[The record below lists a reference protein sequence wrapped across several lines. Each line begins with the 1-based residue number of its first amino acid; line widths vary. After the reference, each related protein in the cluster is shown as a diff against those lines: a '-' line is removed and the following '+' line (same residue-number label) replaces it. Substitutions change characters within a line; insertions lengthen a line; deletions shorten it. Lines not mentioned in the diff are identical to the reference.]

1 MRWPSPTSSSTTRME
16 GGGPAPAG
24 VSNVTPIL
32 NAYRPSMPQVSGRRR
47 APKRRAG
54 PTPQPG
60 VPRPDPRVRF
70 GSVPL
75 RLFLGATF
83 LYAGIQK
90 LTDSGFLTASGSTYI
105 GKQLT
110 GYGLRSPIGG
120 LLGWLG
126 ENLAVEIG
134 VLIILVELAIGAGVL
149 LGIWTRGLAVLGA
162 LLSVVL
168 FLSATWDVQPY
179 FLGSDSIYAVAWI
192 TLALIGDRGVW
203 VPGQRLLRPAEDRR
217 PPMVDPARREFL
229 LRLGAAGVGAIWLL
243 ALLPRSRAA
252 TASLP
257 ASPTTPQPSV
267 TPGSAAP
274 AGTRIG
280 TLAAVQS
287 AGSLTYQDP
296 ASGDP
301 AVVVS
306 LGGQS
311 VVAYDAVCTHAGCT
325 VQYDPSQRLLL
336 CPCHGAAFDPAHNAQ
351 VVAGPAPTPLPGLR
365 VTVTSD
371 GTIYTA

>member
-1 MRWPSPTSSSTTRME
+1 
-16 GGGPAPAG
+16 
-24 VSNVTPIL
+24 
-32 NAYRPSMPQVSGRRR
+32 MPQLSGRRR

-54 PTPQPG
+54 PTAQPG
-60 VPRPDPRVRF
+60 VARPDPRVRF

-90 LTDSGFLTASGSTYI
+90 LTDSGFLNSGGSTYI
-105 GKQLT
+105 GKQLS

-126 ENLAVEIG
+126 QNLAVEVG

-149 LGIWTRGLAVLGA
+149 LGIWTRGLAVIGA
-162 LLSVVL
+162 LLSVLL

-217 PPMVDPARREFL
+217 APMVDPARREFL

-252 TASLP
+252 TALLP
-257 ASPTTPQPSV
+257 ASPTTTPTTPQPSL
-267 TPGSAAP
+267 TPGAATPTGSPGAATPTAAAP

-280 TLAAVQS
+280 TLTAAQS

-296 ASGDP
+296 ISGDP

-325 VQYDPSQRLLL
+325 VQYDPTQRLLI
-336 CPCHGAAFDPAHNAQ
+336 CPCHGAAFDPAHSAQ
-351 VVAGPAPTPLPGLR
+351 VVTGPAPTPLPGLR
-365 VTVTSD
+365 VTVTAD

>member
-1 MRWPSPTSSSTTRME
+1 
-16 GGGPAPAG
+16 
-24 VSNVTPIL
+24 
-32 NAYRPSMPQVSGRRR
+32 
-47 APKRRAG
+47 
-54 PTPQPG
+54 
-60 VPRPDPRVRF
+60 VRF

-90 LTDSGFLTASGSTYI
+90 LTDSGFLTASRSTYI

-126 ENLAVEIG
+126 QNFAVEVG

-217 PPMVDPARREFL
+217 RPIVDPARREFL

-243 ALLPRSRAA
+243 ALLPRSRPAA
-252 TASLP
+252 ASLP
-257 ASPTTPQPSV
+257 ASPTTTPTTPQPSV
-267 TPGSAAP
+267 APRPPPPVGRRARQPRPRPPPREHASAPSPRSTPRGASP
-274 AGTRIG
+274 TR
-280 TLAAVQS
+280 TRHRA
-287 AGSLTYQDP
+287 
-296 ASGDP
+296 
-301 AVVVS
+301 
-306 LGGQS
+306 
-311 VVAYDAVCTHAGCT
+311 
-325 VQYDPSQRLLL
+325 
-336 CPCHGAAFDPAHNAQ
+336 
-351 VVAGPAPTPLPGLR
+351 TPR
-365 VTVTSD
+365 WW
-371 GTIYTA
+371 